1 MPCRVCAYAILP
13 SAIGLQRGFYG
24 VDVLYLMSLF
34 VRGILLPLR
43 DKCNIIDI
51 IEEVMKKIVVFNHK
65 GGVSKTTTT
74 FHIGWMLADM
84 GHRVLLVDGDPQ
96 CNLSLLFLGAERFD
110 AYYENDE
117 TRLNNIKD
125 GVASAFNGIPEPIKS
140 FDCPVAERN
149 NNLFLLPGHMNL
161 SENEP
166 SLSLALTSPGAFPT
180 LKSLPGSFNRLIEK
194 NAEKYEIDY
203 VLIDLNPALSS
214 INQVLFLTGDAFLIP
229 INPDVFAVMALK
241 SLSKILPSW
250 VYWNDRNRPFFEDAP
265 YQLPASPPQFL
276 GILSQRFNIRNGLP
290 TKPFEKKLAEIE
302 ELVNNML
309 VPAFSD
315 EHMLFPNEKYG
326 DVGLSKSKELMKIK
340 DFQGLAPKCQQYKVP
355 VFALSDEELE
365 ASGAA
370 LDGMTK
376 NREVFKKMYE
386 EVCEKVISLL
396 E

>member
-1 MPCRVCAYAILP
+1 M
-13 SAIGLQRGFYG
+13 RG
-24 VDVLYLMSLF
+24 
-34 VRGILLPLR
+34 
-43 DKCNIIDI
+43 KCNIIDI

-84 GHRVLLVDGDPQ
+84 GYRVLLVDGDPQ

-125 GVASAFNGIPEPIKS
+125 GVAPAFNGIPEPIKS

-166 SLSLALTSPGAFPT
+166 SLSLALTSPGAFST

-194 NAEKYEIDY
+194 NAEKYKIDY

-290 TKPFEKKLAEIE
+290 TAPFKQKLTEIE

-309 VPAFSD
+309 VPAFSNV
-315 EHMLFPNEKYG
+315 HMLFPNEKYSA
-326 DVGLSKSKELMKIK
+326 VGLSNSKELMQIK
-340 DFQGLAPKCQQYKVP
+340 DFQGLAPKSQKYKVP

-370 LDGMTK
+370 LDGMTN
-376 NREVFKKMYE
+376 NRDAFREMYK
-386 EVCEKVISLL
+386 EVCERVISLL
-396 E
+396 G

>member
-1 MPCRVCAYAILP
+1 
-13 SAIGLQRGFYG
+13 
-24 VDVLYLMSLF
+24 
-34 VRGILLPLR
+34 
-43 DKCNIIDI
+43 
-51 IEEVMKKIVVFNHK
+51 MKKIVVFNHK

-84 GHRVLLVDGDPQ
+84 GYRVLLVDGDPQ

-125 GVASAFNGIPEPIKS
+125 GVAPAFNGIPEPIKS

-149 NNLFLLPGHMNL
+149 NNLLPGHMNL

-194 NAEKYEIDY
+194 NAEKYKIDY

-229 INPDVFAVMALK
+229 VNPDVFAVMALK

-276 GILSQRFNIRNGLP
+276 GILSQRFNIRNGLA
-290 TKPFEKKLAEIE
+290 TKPFKRKLTEIN
-302 ELVNNML
+302 ELVNDML
-309 VPAFSD
+309 VPAFSNA
-315 EHMLFPNEKYG
+315 HMLFSNGKYRA
-326 DVGLSKSKELMKIK
+326 VGLSNSKELMQIK
-340 DFQGLAPKCQQYKVP
+340 DFQGLAPKSQIHNVP
-355 VFALSDEELE
+355 VFALRDEELE

-370 LDGMTK
+370 LDGMTN
-376 NREVFKKMYE
+376 NRDGFKSVYE
-386 EVCEKVISLL
+386 EICKKIIKMLV
-396 E
+396 